1 MSSFSLDGRARL
13 SIALALFDGNRD
25 VPLPPERETE
35 ARRLGLCGAEV
46 DAARRGRSFD
56 ARMSRALALAL
67 AAASR
72 DGGRLHEER
81 AWAVWS
87 GIPAE
92 VCREIESLAVEL
104 AGDGA
109 APDPE
114 PTVAR
119 KG

>member
-1 MSSFSLDGRARL
+1 MSSFSLDGRARQ

-72 DGGRLHEER
+72 TAGAFTRSVRGRFGR
-81 AWAVWS
+81 AS
-87 GIPAE
+87 PL
-92 VCREIESLAVEL
+92 RS
-104 AGDGA
+104 A
-109 APDPE
+109 ARSRASP
-114 PTVAR
+114 
-119 KG
+119 

>member
-1 MSSFSLDGRARL
+1 MSSFTLDGRVRL
-13 SIALALFDGNRD
+13 SVALALADDGRD
-25 VPLPPERETE
+25 PPVSPGREAE
-35 ARRLGLCGAEV
+35 ARGLGMCGVEV
-46 DAARRGRSFD
+46 DVARRGRSFD
-56 ARMSRALALAL
+56 ARTSRALALAL

-81 AWAVWS
+81 ARAVWS

-92 VCREIESLAVEL
+92 VCREIESLAIEL
-104 AGDGA
+104 ASDGA

-119 KG
+119 DG